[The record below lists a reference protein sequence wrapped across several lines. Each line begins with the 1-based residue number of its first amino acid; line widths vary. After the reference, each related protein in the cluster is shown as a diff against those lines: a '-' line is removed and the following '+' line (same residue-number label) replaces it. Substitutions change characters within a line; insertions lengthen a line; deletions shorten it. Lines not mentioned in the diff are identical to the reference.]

1 MTPTKWSNRPTA
13 KARQMLIDGKPY
25 GEIVDA
31 TGLVIQ
37 SIRAIASK
45 MRKDGVGIPV
55 AQKKYEYTGVNKA
68 GQVVRFSSLSEGEGQ
83 GFKPSYVSMCV
94 NGHRE
99 SYVGYTWNRVEV

>member
-1 MTPTKWSNRPTA
+1 MTTKWSNRPTA

-37 SIRAIASK
+37 SVRAIASK

-55 AQKKYEYTGVNKA
+55 AQRRYEYTGVNKT
-68 GQVVRFSSLSEGEGQ
+68 GQAVRFSSLSEGEGQ
-83 GFKPSYVSMCV
+83 GFKSSYVSMCV
-94 NGHRE
+94 NGHRD
-99 SYVGYTWNRVEV
+99 SYVGYTWSRVEV